1 MTCKVC
7 GANLSE
13 YAKFCPE
20 CGTIVNDNQ
29 NRSEM
34 DYKTENIVQGLQ
46 CPVCQNPVG
55 PDDVFCA
62 SCGAALSEIKNKNDD
77 SKRNST
83 KLVVLISSLI
93 AFAAVATVG
102 IVLFINLGNKDS
114 NDISSGTSSTSNSA
128 AAVTAAPTI
137 IPTAVPTAAPTPVP
151 APPVFTNIYASS
163 TRGTDY
169 TSGSAVNY
177 YPSYAVDGS
186 YETAWSSD
194 RNIELTPTITLS
206 ADTPQ
211 YVTGVK
217 VANGYFKSMTTYT
230 RNRRITE
237 FLIEYDGGQVPYSC
251 GIDQYRIMQDIRLP
265 APVYTSYISI
275 HVVDS
280 YYGDWKDINI
290 SEIEVY

>member
-20 CGTIVNDNQ
+20 CGTIVQESQ
-29 NRSEM
+29 NKPYM
-34 DYKTENIVQGLQ
+34 DDKTENIVQGLH

-62 SCGAALSEIKNKNDD
+62 SCGATLSEIKNKNDG
-77 SKRNST
+77 SKNNST
-83 KLVVLISSLI
+83 KLAILISSLI
-93 AFAAVATVG
+93 AFAAVAAVG
-102 IVLFINLGNKDS
+102 GVLLINSWDKKDS
-114 NDISSGTSSTSNSA
+114 DDIAKETSSAVAASSA
-128 AAVTAAPTI
+128 ATAAP
-137 IPTAVPTAAPTPVP
+137 PTPVPTPAPTPVP
-151 APPVFTNIYASS
+151 APPVFTNVSASS

-169 TSGSAVNY
+169 TSGSPVNY
-177 YPSYAVDGS
+177 YPSYAVDGL
-186 YETAWSSD
+186 YETAWSCD

-237 FLIEYDGGQVPYSC
+237 FLIEYDGGQVSYSC
-251 GIDQYRIMQDIRLP
+251 GVDQYRIMQDIRLP
-265 APVYTSYISI
+265 APVYTSYISV